1 MQDPR
6 LKQLD
11 VTEWAI
17 AQASLNEARSLYVR
31 KVESNSQHHIQVD
44 SRVAV
49 RDFDTYTAD
58 WGS

>member
-6 LKQLD
+6 LKQLN
-11 VTEWAI
+11 VAEWAI

-44 SRVAV
+44 SIVAV
-49 RDFDTYTAD
+49 RDIDTCIAD
-58 WGS
+58 